1 MSFPIIFFAVLGL
14 IIGSFLNVLI
24 LRYNTGKGLGGRS
37 ECFTCRRQ
45 LKAIDLIPVLSY
57 LLFRGRCRTCKSKI
71 SSQYILVEAATALF
85 FVAAYFHNIHLID
98 PSAVPYM
105 SAIFILKMA
114 LDLIIM
120 SLLVAMITY
129 DIRHKIIPD
138 IAVIIFGLAA
148 LLSQLVI
155 GGLNWSVFLAG
166 IILAL
171 PFYLIW
177 LLSSGRWMG
186 LGDAKL
192 AVGIGWMLGLSGGA
206 TAIIFGFWLGAA
218 VSLFLIAIQRVSQI
232 DAVRRFTR
240 KLHIPYLTMKSEVPF
255 APFLIAGLLIV
266 YVLGY
271 NLFTFSL

>member
-1 MSFPIIFFAVLGL
+1 MLLPILFFALFGL
-14 IIGSFLNVLI
+14 IFGSFLNVLI

-37 ECFTCRRQ
+37 MCFSCKRQ
-45 LKAIDLIPVLSY
+45 LTSLDLIPVLSY
-57 LLFRGRCRTCKSKI
+57 LIFRGRCRTCKSKI
-71 SSQYILVEAATALF
+71 SPQYILVEVTTALF
-85 FVAAYFHNIHLID
+85 FVAVYFHNLALLD
-98 PSAVPYM
+98 VSMV
-105 SAIFILKMA
+105 IFVLKTI

-120 SLLVAMITY
+120 SLLVSMIAY

-138 IAVIIFGLAA
+138 AAVLVFGIVA
-148 LLSQLVI
+148 LLAQIVTLQLT
-155 GGLNWSVFLAG
+155 WSIFLAG
-166 IILAL
+166 LILAL

-206 TAIIFGFWLGAA
+206 TAIVFGFWLGAII
-218 VSLFLIAIQRVSQI
+218 SLFLIALQRIGRVDTI
-232 DAVRRFTR
+232 RRLTR